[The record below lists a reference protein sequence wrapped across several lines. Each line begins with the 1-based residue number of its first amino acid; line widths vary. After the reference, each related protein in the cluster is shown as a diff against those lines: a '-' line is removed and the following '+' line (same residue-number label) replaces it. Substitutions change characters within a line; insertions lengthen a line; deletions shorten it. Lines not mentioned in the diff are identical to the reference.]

1 MTRPRST
8 AAWSLGVPVAV
19 LVAAVAA
26 WVSQSTLAVAGLD
39 GSRVGLLPLSP
50 AALGAAALAGAA
62 VVLLARAGASLAPV
76 WLLTLVVLPWL
87 PVPVPA
93 PLLVWA
99 GSIRWLI
106 WTAVVLAMLATVM
119 RRPRGGQLLAA
130 AGGLVRDRPRL
141 AAGVFAFVIFAIA
154 AWQVSPSVPGGDE
167 PHYLVITQSL
177 LLDGDLAIENNHRRG
192 DYQAYYAGPL
202 APHYIRRGLDGQ
214 IYSIHAPGLSA
225 IVAPAF
231 ALGGYRAVV
240 VFLLV
245 VTSCGSALAWHLA
258 WLASG
263 RTSAA
268 WFGWAAVTLP
278 ATTIFHSFSAYPD
291 GPGSVIALTGV
302 WALLRAEHE
311 RHSGAARLRP
321 WVLHGLALA
330 LLPWLHSRFALLA
343 GSIGALVLL
352 RLAVTRNPAGKA
364 VAFLSVPAVSAVCWM
379 LFFYAIYGVADPSA
393 PYGTAREFSL
403 GFIPGGLA
411 GLLFDQRFGLI
422 ANAPVLAVGFVG
434 LVMMLRMRKRSPI
447 VAGQTGFAD
456 RRLALEL
463 LFVMAPYL
471 LTATSYAMWW
481 AGWSAPARFANPA
494 VPILAIPSAV
504 AWNGVQNRGSRAVAA
519 GLLVF
524 TAFLSWVLVF
534 TDGGRLAY
542 NTRESTALWL
552 EWASTMAPLADGTP
566 IWFRGREGAFALDIA
581 VWAIALTLAWWC
593 ARTLAKVGWL
603 ADCGRLITATAV
615 VHVMAATIAVVVVWR
630 IHGVDGLRA
639 APAEL
644 ALLRR
649 LAIEPRALAVQ
660 VMPPRVLTSDRLL
673 GMLPIEPV
681 VARSAGGRGRTDST
695 VAVLPAVP
703 AGRYRIRFEGGGA
716 SGWLMVGIGQDQFA
730 LRSDEVT
737 WPAPVIEIEFPVD
750 VRALIVRGDE
760 GARRA
765 VRRVIV
771 EPLSLVPAGARLTD
785 VVARRAVRYEGV
797 SVFFL
802 DDRSFAEPEAF
813 WVGGSRQSAFV
824 VQPDGPGTSIDL
836 HLRNA
841 PVDNRVT
848 LESGQWRE
856 EMTLAPGEERQVR
869 VPLGPGQRAVIVTV
883 TTTAGFRP
891 SASVPDSRDER
902 FLGVWIKPG
911 G

>member
-1 MTRPRST
+1 MTRPRPT
-8 AAWSLGVPVAV
+8 AASLLGLPAAAI
-19 LVAAVAA
+19 VAAVAA
-26 WVSQSTLAVAGLD
+26 WLSQSTLAVAGLD
-39 GSRVGLLPLSP
+39 GSRIGLLPLSP
-50 AALGAAALAGAA
+50 AALIAAGIAGAA
-62 VVLLARAGASLAPV
+62 VVVLARAGASLAPV
-76 WLLTLVVLPWL
+76 WLLSLVVLPWA
-87 PVPVPA
+87 PWPVPA

-99 GSIRWLI
+99 GSIRWLV
-106 WTAVVLAMLATVM
+106 WMAVVLAMLVTTT
-119 RRPRGGQLLAA
+119 RRPRGEPLLA
-130 AGGLVRDRPRL
+130 GVGRFVRDRPRL
-141 AAGVFAFVIFAIA
+141 AAGVLAFVIFAVA
-154 AWQVSPSVPGGDE
+154 AWRVAPSVPGGDE

-177 LLDGDLAIENNHRRG
+177 LLDGDLTIENNHRRG

-202 APHYIRRGLDGQ
+202 SPHYIRRGANGD

-231 ALGGYRAVV
+231 AIGGYRAVV
-240 VFLLV
+240 LWLLV
-245 VTSCGSALAWHLA
+245 VAACGSALAWHLA

-263 RTSAA
+263 SASAA

-278 ATTIFHSFSAYPD
+278 ATAIFHSFSIYPD
-291 GPGSVIALTGV
+291 GLGSVIALTGA
-302 WALLRAEHE
+302 WALLRAEQE
-311 RHSGAARLRP
+311 RRSGAARLRP

-352 RLAVTRNPAGKA
+352 RLAATRNPAGKA

-379 LFFYAIYGVADPSA
+379 LFFYVIYGVADPSA

-422 ANAPVLAVGFVG
+422 ANAPVLVIGVAG
-434 LVMMLRMRKRSPI
+434 LGMMLRMGRQG
-447 VAGQTGFAD
+447 ATGLAD

-463 LFVMAPYL
+463 LFVMVPYL

-504 AWNGVQNRGSRAVAA
+504 AWSRIQNRGSRAVAA
-519 GLLVF
+519 GTLVF
-524 TAFLSWVLVF
+524 TAFLSSVLVF

-542 NTRESTALWL
+542 NTRETTALWL
-552 EWASTMAPLADGTP
+552 EWASTLAPLAEGTP

-581 VWAIALTLAWWC
+581 VWAVALTLAWWGVR
-593 ARTLAKVGWL
+593 ALASAGRF
-603 ADCGRLITATAV
+603 ADRGHLLTAAAAI
-615 VHVMAATIAVVVVWR
+615 HVIAATITVVVVWR
-630 IHGVDGLRA
+630 IHGVDGVRA

-660 VMPPRVLTSDRLL
+660 VVPPRLLTSPQLL
-673 GMLPIEPV
+673 ELLSIEPV
-681 VARSAGGRGRTDST
+681 VVRAAGVRGRGDPT
-695 VAVLPAVP
+695 VAVLPAIP
-703 AGRYRIRFEGGGA
+703 AGRYRIRLEGGGA
-716 SGWLMVGIGQDQFA
+716 AGWVMIGIGQDQFA
-730 LRSDEVT
+730 LRSDPVS
-737 WPAPVIEIEFPVD
+737 WPSAPIEIEFPVD

-760 GARRA
+760 DARRA
-765 VRRVIV
+765 VRRVVV
-771 EPLSLVPAGARLTD
+771 EPLSLVPASARLTD
-785 VVARRAVRYEGV
+785 GFARRAVRYEGV

-813 WVGGSRQSAFV
+813 WVGGSRRSAFV
-824 VQPDGPGTSIDL
+824 LQPDGPGVSVDL
-836 HLRNA
+836 RLRNA

-856 EMTLAPGEERQVR
+856 DLTLAPGEERLVR
-869 VPLGPGQRAVIVTV
+869 VPIGPDQRAAMVTA
-883 TTTAGFRP
+883 TTIAGFRP
-891 SASVPDSRDER
+891 SASNPESRDDR

-911 G
+911 R